1 VIAQA
6 ESRVDYALKEGPH
19 SSHSLLMSRLPEPGR
34 GLRVLD
40 LGCGP
45 GYLASMVAARGYRV
59 TGVERPGGAGANF
72 PETVRLV
79 QADLEFGL
87 PELDGYFDIV
97 LCADILEHLRDPARL
112 LRQARAV
119 MAPGAK
125 LVASLPNSGNFYF
138 RLKVLLG
145 EFPQD
150 DKGLFDRTHVR
161 FYMWDGW
168 VELLDKAGFAIESVQ
183 PTCVPVGLAIPR
195 WAATAPVRAAEK
207 VSYVMARIWK
217 RLFAYQFIV
226 VSRPKET
233 TGE

>member
-1 VIAQA
+1 VIAPA
-6 ESRVDYALKEGPH
+6 EGTVDYTLKEGRY
-19 SSHSLLMSRLPEPGR
+19 SSHSLLMSRLPEPGQ

-45 GYLASMVAARGYRV
+45 GYLATMVAARGYRV
-59 TGVERPGGAGANF
+59 TGVERPGGTGVHF
-72 PETVRLV
+72 PENVRLV
-79 QADLEFGL
+79 RADLDFGL

-97 LCADILEHLRDPARL
+97 VCADILEHLRDPGRL

-138 RLKVLLG
+138 RWNVLSG
-145 EFPQD
+145 RFPQD

-161 FYMWDGW
+161 FFMWEGW
-168 VELLDKAGFAIESVQ
+168 VELLNKSGFAIQSVQ

-217 RLFAYQFIV
+217 RLFAYQFV
-226 VSRPKET
+226 VVASPEET
-233 TGE
+233 VG